1 MTTSGP
7 GRLAAALALGAV
19 LLGSC
24 TGPSGSAGT
33 TSIDPG
39 VDRTTVST
47 TLPQTT
53 ATTQPDA
60 TTAPAP
66 TAPDAVADLLALLP
80 PSTRTPQGWALS
92 PGAPATGLVPD
103 EGFFV
108 GSCSGGNADARAVA
122 NRAWGAAHHGG
133 YDTPEGAAGSVSVFG
148 FPTAEDAE
156 GFVRLTERNGACSA
170 TAEVPEGSGR
180 GAYDGFA
187 DVAQDGVARWTVTE
201 TSATDGLVL
210 DGADAALVLRV
221 DDLVRATV
229 AGREYSAQLNEVTA
243 FVRLGRFVMVAG
255 LASYC
260 CDAGYDEAAGA
271 YVASLA
277 DLLPLLEGA
286 TAHAASVLRTRG
298 PR

>member
-1 MTTSGP
+1 MTKTGP
-7 GRLAAALALGAV
+7 GRLVAVIALGAV

-24 TGPSGSAGT
+24 TGPSRTAGT
-33 TSIDPG
+33 TLVTSG
-39 VDRTTVST
+39 VDRTTIPT
-47 TLPQTT
+47 TVPQATS
-53 ATTQPDA
+53 TTQPIP
-60 TTAPAP
+60 TTASAP
-66 TAPDAVADLLALLP
+66 TAPGAVDDLIALLP
-80 PSTRTPQGWALS
+80 PATRTPQGWVVS
-92 PGAPATGLVPD
+92 PGAPATGVVPD

-148 FPTAEDAE
+148 FPSAEDAE

-180 GAYDGFA
+180 AAYDGFA
-187 DVAQDGVARWTVTE
+187 DVAQDGTARWTITE
-201 TSATDGLVL
+201 TSAADGLVL
-210 DGADAALVLRV
+210 DGADTALVLRV

-243 FVRLGRFVMVAG
+243 FVRLGRFVIVAG

-260 CDAGYDEAAGA
+260 CGDGYDEPAGT

-286 TAHAASVLRTRG
+286 TAHAASVLVERG
-298 PR
+298 LL

>member
-1 MTTSGP
+1 MGA
-7 GRLAAALALGAV
+7 GRLAAAIVLGTV

-24 TGPSGSAGT
+24 TGPSRPAGT
-33 TSIDPG
+33 TSVTSG
-39 VDRTTVST
+39 VDRATVPTTR
-47 TLPQTT
+47 PQ
-53 ATTQPDA
+53 APPTTQASA

-66 TAPDAVADLLALLP
+66 TAPVAVEDLIALLP
-80 PSTRTPQGWALS
+80 PATRTPQGWVPV
-92 PGAPATGLVPD
+92 PGAPATGLAPD

-122 NRAWGAAHHGG
+122 NRSWGAAHHGG
-133 YDTPEGAAGSVSVFG
+133 YDTPEGAAGSISVFG
-148 FPTAEDAE
+148 FPSAEDAE

-187 DVAQDGVARWTVTE
+187 DVAQDGTARWTVTE
-201 TSATDGLVL
+201 TSASDGLVL
-210 DGADAALVLRV
+210 DGADTALVLRV
-221 DDLVRATV
+221 DDLVRTTV

-243 FVRLGRFVMVAG
+243 FVRLGRFVIVAA

-260 CDAGYDEAAGA
+260 CGDGYDEPAGT

-286 TAHAASVLRTRG
+286 TAHAVSVLVVRG
-298 PR
+298 LR